1 MYDVRSSADF
11 RRRVLK
17 ISGWAQNVRPGLLDA
32 RASSARRSGQG
43 AGHENSERAL
53 SLNMGVRI
61 LGFLETRVS
70 CSTFFFHGMAQSAM
84 CGCTQ
89 STTDC
94 EAYKCT
100 SNKACL
106 SMGIV
111 LGCTPCTPCILFNGN
126 RSWLYTM
133 YTMHT
138 FQWENSIFDHVS
150 SQNAALGCGLVG
162 ETSPFRYRATPGGR
176 PWGGR
181 GQKRPRAFPRVW
193 VLRSGRNAIGAA
205 PRPCPIN
212 HASFGPIRT
221 LYFQRGPSGTKLG
234 WYDKVTEAYRI
245 LKFPA
250 NQSAGNF

>member
-70 CSTFFFHGMAQSAM
+70 CSTFFFHGMAQSAI

-111 LGCTPCTPCILFNGN
+111 LGCTPCTPCILFNGKTAF
-126 RSWLYTM
+126 LTM
-133 YTMHT
+133 CPPRTPL
-138 FQWENSIFDHVS
+138 WGVAS
-150 SQNAALGCGLVG
+150 SAKPRHSATARPRGAALGVG
-162 ETSPFRYRATPGGR
+162 GAKNVPGRFPGFGSFDRAETPSGR
-176 PWGGR
+176 PPVLAR
-181 GQKRPRAFPRVW
+181 LTTRVSDQSERFIFN
-193 VLRSGRNAIGAA
+193 VVRAA
-205 PRPCPIN
+205 PNLDGMTRLPRPI
-212 HASFGPIRT
+212 
-221 LYFQRGPSGTKLG
+221 
-234 WYDKVTEAYRI
+234 AY
-245 LKFPA
+245 
-250 NQSAGNF
+250 

>member
-1 MYDVRSSADF
+1 MHWGRGMCRVYDVRSSADF

-70 CSTFFFHGMAQSAM
+70 CSTFFFHGMAQSAI

-111 LGCTPCTPCILFNGN
+111 LGCTPCTPCILFNGKTAF
-126 RSWLYTM
+126 LTM
-133 YTMHT
+133 CPPRTPL
-138 FQWENSIFDHVS
+138 WGVAS
-150 SQNAALGCGLVG
+150 SAKPRHSATARLGGPPLG
-162 ETSPFRYRATPGGR
+162 WAGPKTSPGVSPG
-176 PWGGR
+176 
-181 GQKRPRAFPRVW
+181 
-193 VLRSGRNAIGAA
+193 L
-205 PRPCPIN
+205 
-212 HASFGPIRT
+212 
-221 LYFQRGPSGTKLG
+221 GPSIGPKRHRGGPPSLP
-234 WYDKVTEAYRI
+234 D
-245 LKFPA
+245 
-250 NQSAGNF
+250 